1 MLINLAVLKDYLVV
15 FMFFKLV
22 EAQLLS
28 SGVLIEK
35 EFEVKMLVACLI
47 ARGHALLEGV
57 PGVAK
62 TSMAKSV
69 AKLFDLGFKRV
80 QMTPDLL
87 PGDIIGFYIF
97 DQKTGEFRL
106 RKGPIFTNILLVD
119 EVNRASPRTQSA
131 LLEAMQERQVTIEGD
146 SYRLEEPFM
155 VVATQNPV
163 EMEGVFPLPEAQLD
177 RFLVKINTGYPSRE
191 GFKTLLK
198 KIDELESAI
207 EGLKPVVSK
216 EQVVKAIHEARSITV
231 DDAIYDYI
239 VSIVEE
245 TRTHPAVRLGGSP
258 RAGIAILRLSR
269 AWAYL
274 EGRNYVIPDDVKA
287 VAKPALAHRLVLKP
301 EYEVEGVSAEKIVD
315 DVLNKVQ
322 VPKP

>member
-1 MLINLAVLKDYLVV
+1 
-15 FMFFKLV
+15 
-22 EAQLLS
+22 
-28 SGVLIEK
+28 
-35 EFEVKMLVACLI
+35 
-47 ARGHALLEGV
+47 
-57 PGVAK
+57 
-62 TSMAKSV
+62 
-69 AKLFDLGFKRV
+69 
-80 QMTPDLL
+80 
-87 PGDIIGFYIF
+87 
-97 DQKTGEFRL
+97 
-106 RKGPIFTNILLVD
+106 
-119 EVNRASPRTQSA
+119 
-131 LLEAMQERQVTIEGD
+131 MQERQVTIEGD
-146 SYRLEEPFM
+146 SFRLEEPFM

-198 KIDELESAI
+198 KIEELESAI

-216 EQVVKAIHEARSITV
+216 EQVAKAIHEARSITV
-231 DDAIYDYI
+231 DDSIYDYI
-239 VSIVEE
+239 VSIIEE

-287 VAKPALAHRLVLKP
+287 VAKPALTHRLVLKP
-301 EYEVEGVSAEKIVD
+301 EYEVEGISAEKIVGD
-315 DVLNKVQ
+315 MLNKVQ